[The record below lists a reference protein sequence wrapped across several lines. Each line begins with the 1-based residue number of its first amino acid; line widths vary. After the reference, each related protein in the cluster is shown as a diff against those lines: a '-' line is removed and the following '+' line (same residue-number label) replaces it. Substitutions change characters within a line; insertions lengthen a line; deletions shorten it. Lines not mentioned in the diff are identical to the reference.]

1 MYKTM
6 NFRWFNPSATRQ
18 IVVEDFSM
26 PKFAVFAYN
35 HEVWYSL
42 TEVDPEG
49 KVVAI
54 HASQVYFVE

>member
-18 IVVEDFSM
+18 VRVDDCSM
-26 PKFAVFAYN
+26 PQFALFTLED
-35 HEVWYSL
+35 EVWYSL
-42 TEVDPEG
+42 TEVNRDG
-49 KVVAI
+49 TVAAV